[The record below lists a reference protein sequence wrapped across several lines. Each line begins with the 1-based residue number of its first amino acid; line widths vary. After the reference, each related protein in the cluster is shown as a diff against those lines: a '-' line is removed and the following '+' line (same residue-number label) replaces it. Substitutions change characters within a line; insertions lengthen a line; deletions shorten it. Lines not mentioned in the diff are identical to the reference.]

1 MRAAPSFGAP
11 PASSIDAARLDFGLV
26 NRYCAEFSYYT
37 QLMKRAILLITLLA
51 AAGCGSSSTSAS
63 TVPPTSVATTL
74 VLTDLVIGTGTTV
87 ASGNTITVAYTGWLY
102 DTGKPDGKGTS
113 FDSST
118 SAQFRIGVGAVIA
131 GWDQGVPG
139 MRIGGTR
146 RLLIPPALA
155 YGANSPSAS
164 IPPNASMVF
173 EITVK
178 SIP

>member
-1 MRAAPSFGAP
+1 LSGIVKQCRAE
-11 PASSIDAARLDFGLV
+11 V
-26 NRYCAEFSYYT
+26 SYYT
-37 QLMKRAILLITLLA
+37 QLMKRAILLMTLLA

-74 VLTDLVIGTGTTV
+74 VITDLVIGTGTTV
-87 ASGNTITVAYTGWLY
+87 VSGNTITVAYTGWLY
-102 DTGKPDGKGTS
+102 DTSKPDGKGTS
-113 FDSST
+113 FDSSP
-118 SAQFRIGVGAVIA
+118 SAQFRIGVGAVIP

-155 YGANSPSAS
+155 YGSTSPGPG
-164 IPPNASMVF
+164 IPANASLVF